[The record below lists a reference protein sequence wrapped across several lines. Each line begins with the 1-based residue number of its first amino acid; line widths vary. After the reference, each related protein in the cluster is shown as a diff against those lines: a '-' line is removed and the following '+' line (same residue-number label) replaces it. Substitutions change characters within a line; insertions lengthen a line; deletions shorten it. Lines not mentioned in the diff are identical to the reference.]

1 MFFTGNKTIQIENI
15 INVKTQLN
23 FVPVTNGFQQSNGPS
38 IPSPSTN
45 TNNDLSL
52 DQLSF
57 KNITINYA
65 KQVSGAKNV
74 NKWRIRSITFN
85 NSDKR
90 IIREWYE
97 SLTVILKCEY
107 DVTVNDIDLIFL
119 PFRLLLFFFLTQLIS
134 HVNMC
139 SMSICT
145 QFPYFFIIYFQ
156 HLLDRKSCWFL

>member
-1 MFFTGNKTIQIENI
+1 MFFTGNKTIPIENI

-23 FVPVTNGFQQSNGPS
+23 SVPVTNGFQQTNGPS
-38 IPSPSTN
+38 IPLPSTN

-65 KQVSGAKNV
+65 KQVSGAKNN

-85 NSDKR
+85 SSDKR

-97 SLTVILKCEY
+97 SLTVILKSKY
-107 DVTVNDIDLIFL
+107 DVIVNDIDLLSVSLFL
-119 PFRLLLFFFLTQLIS
+119 SFVVFLLTQLIS
-134 HVNMC
+134 HVNMFNA
-139 SMSICT
+139 ICT
-145 QFPYFFIIYFQ
+145 
-156 HLLDRKSCWFL
+156 